1 MREPSGG
8 LSVDVGSNYKSEN
21 INILEAVC
29 LRLLHFTGSKFYLNK
44 RVKKDRQ
51 PRQVL
56 EQELTDSSW
65 IT

>member
-8 LSVDVGSNYKSEN
+8 LSVDVGGSYKSEN

-44 RVKKDRQ
+44 RVKEDRQ
-51 PRQVL
+51 P
-56 EQELTDSSW
+56 
-65 IT
+65 